1 MCAFEPLLPES
12 VLDFSGPSPGLPTGA
27 VAVSFQWLG
36 PVAPR
41 RGAESRPGRRFR
53 KLPGALQAAPLLPR
67 GRSGLVGVLR
77 PWSTRWSSQ
86 GEAGESTYPT
96 PTLQSDRQTALDPEV
111 NLRFATYP
119 RAGLPYSRLARPTVR
134 LPYSRLTLHLPCTW
148 PSEANRA
155 SPETYPT
162 PTLQTPSRP
171 DAPMPAD
178 LPYTYPVV
186 SSPLQTRGLPYS
198 PLTLQPT
205 RRGQLSPVLPPT
217 LQPDA

>member
-53 KLPGALQAAPLLPR
+53 KPPGALQAAPLLPR

-111 NLRFATYP
+111 NRRFTYPTVDRQTALDPEVNLRSATYP

-155 SPETYPT
+155 RVPRPTPHPPYRTPAGRTRPCQPTYPT
-162 PTLQTPSRP
+162 PTL
-171 DAPMPAD
+171 
-178 LPYTYPVV
+178 
-186 SSPLQTRGLPYS
+186 
-198 PLTLQPT
+198 
-205 RRGQLSPVLPPT
+205 
-217 LQPDA
+217 